1 MFGQNSGPVFT
12 LLCFDFCTL
21 ARQGLLWVIII
32 LNIFSGLDMPPTLSF
47 HNHHVLL
54 FLFWDSYC
62 ICVCRKELCITL
74 GDPMVFSPPGSF
86 IHGILQVSV
95 LEWVVIPFSKGSFRP
110 RDQTLV
116 HYTAGRF
123 FTIWPPREAHNNIM
137 WSIHNRKIPFPFKC
151 NLNLLVQMFWHREKH
166 F

>member
-1 MFGQNSGPVFT
+1 MGKTQGQCS
-12 LLCFDFCTL
+12 LSCFDFCTL

-54 FLFWDSYC
+54 LIFILKFLLY
-62 ICVCRKELCITL
+62 VCLSQRVVSDLCNL
-74 GDPMVFSPPGSF
+74 MVYSPPGSF
-86 IHGILQVSV
+86 IRGILQVSV
-95 LEWVVIPFSKGSFRP
+95 LEWVVSPFSKGSFQP

-123 FTIWPPREAHNNIM
+123 PRKPIM
-137 WSIHNRKIPFPFKC
+137 TLCEVFITEKYPFLS
-151 NLNLLVQMFWHREKH
+151 NVI
-166 F
+166 